1 MENNVKHF
9 LELKKGKETVYVTQI
24 FGDGFV
30 PDEKFYKGLGLDI
43 DMDNPELAPKRVNL
57 KKLVVEWWKFLK
69 RNLNEKTFINDKRF
83 IYDMDEDA
91 EKLYYHLMYHN
102 KLKISQFFL
111 VINDL
116 EKYTDNTDV
125 GKLAK
130 DYNLYLSIYN

>member
-1 MENNVKHF
+1 MDNNIKHF
-9 LELKKGKETVYVTQI
+9 LEVKKGKETVYITQI

-30 PDEKFYKGLGLDI
+30 PDKKFYKGLGLDI
-43 DMDNPELAPKRVNL
+43 DMENPELEPKRVNL

-130 DYNLYLSIYN
+130 DYNLCLSIYN